1 MDAPK
6 IFISYAHAD
15 LKAAETIASALARA
29 NLKAF
34 FDLNSLSPGQ
44 NWIAAIQEALSEAGY
59 LVALISTA
67 SLKSVWV
74 QQEWT
79 AMLSRQLK
87 GTGGGVVVPTSPWRM

>member
-44 NWIAAIQEALSEAGY
+44 
-59 LVALISTA
+59 
-67 SLKSVWV
+67 
-74 QQEWT
+74 
-79 AMLSRQLK
+79 
-87 GTGGGVVVPTSPWRM
+87 TGSPRFRKRSARPATLWR

>member
-44 NWIAAIQEALSEAGY
+44 NWIAAI
-59 LVALISTA
+59 
-67 SLKSVWV
+67 
-74 QQEWT
+74 
-79 AMLSRQLK
+79 
-87 GTGGGVVVPTSPWRM
+87 